1 MIIQPIHVIKLL
13 HFDIVDGCQ
22 LRCRGCPNSGLI
34 RKPSFIHPDL
44 FRKCIANLD
53 VNRIEIMRLFS
64 FGEPLLHPDLE
75 TIGAILRDEAHFQI
89 NFVELSTNA
98 QSAAY
103 SRLENL
109 IHIGILQCLAISCD
123 GDGTKENYENLRP
136 PAKWQKLLEFFEFTQ
151 QLMQKYPTLQVIA
164 RSIIQTPDDAKRWRE
179 ILAPFGINSEFRGW
193 KYLPES
199 KDNLTGRVVKMGKGV
214 CFHVAETD
222 RLFVNYLGEVVPCC
236 IHPKAG
242 ILGNLRETTYNT
254 MLKDIKRQAFID
266 TMTHNRASMPVCNV
280 CEFGPMDDPGPSAGQ
295 ALGFIVSSDS
305 RC

>member
-1 MIIQPIHVIKLL
+1 
-13 HFDIVDGCQ
+13 
-22 LRCRGCPNSGLI
+22 
-34 RKPSFIHPDL
+34 
-44 FRKCIANLD
+44 
-53 VNRIEIMRLFS
+53 MRLFS

-75 TIGAILRDEAHFQI
+75 TIGAILRDEAHFKI
-89 NFVELSTNA
+89 GFVELSTNA

-123 GDGTKENYENLRP
+123 GDGTKEHYENLRP

-179 ILAPFGINSEFRGW
+179 VLAPFGINSEFRGW

-199 KDNLTGRVVKMGKGV
+199 KDNLTGRIVKMGKGV
-214 CFHVAETD
+214 CFHVAEID
-222 RLFVNYLGEVVPCC
+222 RLFVNNLGEVVPCC

-242 ILGNLRETTYNT
+242 ILGNLSETTYNT
-254 MLKDIKRQAFID
+254 MLKDIKRQTFID
-266 TMTHNRASMPVCNV
+266 TMTHNRVSMPVCNV
-280 CEFGPMDDPGPSAGQ
+280 CEFGPVDDPGPSAGQ
-295 ALGFIVSSDS
+295 ALGFTV
-305 RC
+305 